1 MHLNV
6 GLQKIRETVD
16 RVEELQKSLAIKKN
30 DLEVKNTLANQKL
43 KEMVKDQQK
52 AERERERSKD
62 IQEQLKVKETA
73 RLCCDGLTYSFQTKT
88 TVIEAKKTTVL
99 NDLSKVEPAVE
110 EAKSAVKSIR
120 KQHLVEMRAL
130 NNPPRLVKVTLE
142 SICTLLGEPNS
153 DWKQIRATVLRD
165 TFINSV
171 VNFNTEKIT

>member
-1 MHLNV
+1 M
-6 GLQKIRETVD
+6 
-16 RVEELQKSLAIKKN
+16 
-30 DLEVKNTLANQKL
+30 
-43 KEMVKDQQK
+43 
-52 AERERERSKD
+52 
-62 IQEQLKVKETA
+62 
-73 RLCCDGLTYSFQTKT
+73 
-88 TVIEAKKTTVL
+88 IEAKKKTVL
-99 NDLSKVEPAVE
+99 SDLSKVEPAVE